1 MKHVP
6 LRTCVVCRRQ
16 ADKSEFLRVVRKPD
30 GEIVIDADGRTPG
43 RGAYI
48 CRSGSCLRDAVKK
61 RALNRAFKTQIDAE
75 VYEAFVAACDGAIGN
90 GQQNDR

>member
-6 LRTCVVCRRQ
+6 MRTCIVCRRQ
-16 ADKSEFLRVVRKPD
+16 ADKSEFMRVVRKPD

-48 CRSGSCLRDAVKK
+48 CRSASCVSDAVKK
-61 RALNRAFKTQIDAE
+61 RALNRAFKTQIDAK
-75 VYEAFVAACDGAIGN
+75 VYDAFAAACDGVIAD
-90 GQQNDR
+90 GQKDG